1 MSDADTV
8 AAKESTPG
16 DATRRA
22 RSVQGSV
29 ESARMDKTITVLVE
43 RQLQHPL
50 YKKYIKKDKKYS
62 AHDENNKFKI
72 GDFVQIRECAPK
84 SKTKTFEV
92 VYSD

>member
-1 MSDADTV
+1 MPRRVLQGEVVSD
-8 AAKESTPG
+8 KS
-16 DATRRA
+16 
-22 RSVQGSV
+22 
-29 ESARMDKTITVLVE
+29 DKTVVVKVE
-43 RQLQHPL
+43 RTYKHPL

-92 VYSD
+92 VFSD

>member
-1 MSDADTV
+1 MPRRLLQGEVVSD
-8 AAKESTPG
+8 KS
-16 DATRRA
+16 
-22 RSVQGSV
+22 
-29 ESARMDKTITVLVE
+29 DKTVVVKVE
-43 RQLQHPL
+43 RTYKHPL

-84 SKTKTFEV
+84 SKTKAFEV

>member
-1 MSDADTV
+1 MPRRVLQGEVVSDKSNKTV
-8 AAKESTPG
+8 VVK
-16 DATRRA
+16 
-22 RSVQGSV
+22 
-29 ESARMDKTITVLVE
+29 VE
-43 RQLQHPL
+43 RTYKHPL

>member
-1 MSDADTV
+1 MPRRVLQGEVVSD
-8 AAKESTPG
+8 KS
-16 DATRRA
+16 
-22 RSVQGSV
+22 
-29 ESARMDKTITVLVE
+29 DKTVVVKVE
-43 RQLQHPL
+43 RTYKHPL

-62 AHDENNKFKI
+62 AHDENNRFKI

>member
-1 MSDADTV
+1 MPRRVLQGEVVSDKSNKTV
-8 AAKESTPG
+8 VVK
-16 DATRRA
+16 
-22 RSVQGSV
+22 
-29 ESARMDKTITVLVE
+29 VE
-43 RQLQHPL
+43 RTYKHPL

-84 SKTKTFEV
+84 SKTKSFEV

>member
-1 MSDADTV
+1 MPRRVLQGEVVSD
-8 AAKESTPG
+8 KS
-16 DATRRA
+16 
-22 RSVQGSV
+22 
-29 ESARMDKTITVLVE
+29 DKTVVVKVE
-43 RQLQHPL
+43 RTYKHPL

-62 AHDENNKFKI
+62 AHDENNQFKI

>member
-1 MSDADTV
+1 MPRRLLQGEVVSD
-8 AAKESTPG
+8 KS
-16 DATRRA
+16 
-22 RSVQGSV
+22 
-29 ESARMDKTITVLVE
+29 DKTVVVKVE
-43 RQLQHPL
+43 RTYKHPL

-72 GDFVQIRECAPK
+72 GDLVQIRECAPK

>member
-1 MSDADTV
+1 MPRRLLQGEVVSD
-8 AAKESTPG
+8 KS
-16 DATRRA
+16 
-22 RSVQGSV
+22 
-29 ESARMDKTITVLVE
+29 DKTVIVKVE
-43 RQLQHPL
+43 RTYKHPL

-62 AHDENNKFKI
+62 AHDESNKFKI

>member
-1 MSDADTV
+1 MPKRVLQGEVVSD
-8 AAKESTPG
+8 KS
-16 DATRRA
+16 
-22 RSVQGSV
+22 
-29 ESARMDKTITVLVE
+29 DKTVVVKVE
-43 RQLQHPL
+43 RTYKHPL

-62 AHDENNKFKI
+62 AHDENNTFKI

>member
-1 MSDADTV
+1 MPRRVLQGEVVSD
-8 AAKESTPG
+8 KS
-16 DATRRA
+16 
-22 RSVQGSV
+22 
-29 ESARMDKTITVLVE
+29 DKTVVVKVE
-43 RQLQHPL
+43 RTYKHPL

-92 VYSD
+92 IYSE

>member
-1 MSDADTV
+1 MPRRVLQGEVISD
-8 AAKESTPG
+8 KS
-16 DATRRA
+16 
-22 RSVQGSV
+22 
-29 ESARMDKTITVLVE
+29 DKTGVVKVE
-43 RQLQHPL
+43 RTYKHPL

>member
-1 MSDADTV
+1 MPRRVLQGEVVSD
-8 AAKESTPG
+8 KS
-16 DATRRA
+16 
-22 RSVQGSV
+22 
-29 ESARMDKTITVLVE
+29 DKTIVVKVE
-43 RQLQHPL
+43 RTYKHPL

-62 AHDENNKFKI
+62 AHDENTKFKI

>member
-1 MSDADTV
+1 MPRRLLQGEVVSD
-8 AAKESTPG
+8 KS
-16 DATRRA
+16 
-22 RSVQGSV
+22 
-29 ESARMDKTITVLVE
+29 DKTVVVKVE
-43 RQLQHPL
+43 RTYKHPL

-62 AHDENNKFKI
+62 AHDENNKYKI

>member
-1 MSDADTV
+1 MPRRVLQGEVVSD
-8 AAKESTPG
+8 KS
-16 DATRRA
+16 
-22 RSVQGSV
+22 
-29 ESARMDKTITVLVE
+29 DKTVVVKVE
-43 RQLQHPL
+43 RTFKHPL

-62 AHDENNKFKI
+62 AHDENNKSKI

>member
-1 MSDADTV
+1 MPRRVLQGEVVSD
-8 AAKESTPG
+8 KS
-16 DATRRA
+16 
-22 RSVQGSV
+22 
-29 ESARMDKTITVLVE
+29 DKTVVVKDE
-43 RQLQHPL
+43 RTYKHPL

-62 AHDENNKFKI
+62 AHDENNTFKI

>member
-1 MSDADTV
+1 MNLKKYINFTYIRLIIYAISFYYF
-8 AAKESTPG
+8 
-16 DATRRA
+16 
-22 RSVQGSV
+22 
-29 ESARMDKTITVLVE
+29 
-43 RQLQHPL
+43 

>member
-1 MSDADTV
+1 M
-8 AAKESTPG
+8 P
-16 DATRRA
+16 RR
-22 RSVQGSV
+22 VLQGEVVS
-29 ESARMDKTITVLVE
+29 DKTDKTVVVRVE
-43 RQLQHPL
+43 RTYKHPL

-62 AHDENNKFKI
+62 AHDENNTFKI

>member
-1 MSDADTV
+1 MPRRVLQGEVVSD
-8 AAKESTPG
+8 KS
-16 DATRRA
+16 
-22 RSVQGSV
+22 
-29 ESARMDKTITVLVE
+29 DKTVVVRVE
-43 RQLQHPL
+43 RTYKHPL

>member
-1 MSDADTV
+1 MPRRVLQGEVVSD
-8 AAKESTPG
+8 KS
-16 DATRRA
+16 
-22 RSVQGSV
+22 
-29 ESARMDKTITVLVE
+29 DKTVVVKVE
-43 RQLQHPL
+43 RTYKHPL

-92 VYSD
+92 VYSE

>member
-1 MSDADTV
+1 MPRRVLQGEVVSDKSEKTV
-8 AAKESTPG
+8 VVK
-16 DATRRA
+16 
-22 RSVQGSV
+22 
-29 ESARMDKTITVLVE
+29 VE
-43 RQLQHPL
+43 RTYKHPL

>member
-1 MSDADTV
+1 MPRRVLQGEVVSD
-8 AAKESTPG
+8 KP
-16 DATRRA
+16 
-22 RSVQGSV
+22 
-29 ESARMDKTITVLVE
+29 DKTVVVKVE
-43 RQLQHPL
+43 RTYKHPL

-92 VYSD
+92 VYLD

>member
-1 MSDADTV
+1 MPRRVLQGEVVSDKSNKTV
-8 AAKESTPG
+8 VVK
-16 DATRRA
+16 
-22 RSVQGSV
+22 
-29 ESARMDKTITVLVE
+29 VE
-43 RQLQHPL
+43 RTYKHPL

-84 SKTKTFEV
+84 SKTKTFTV

>member
-1 MSDADTV
+1 MPKRVLQGEVVSD
-8 AAKESTPG
+8 KS
-16 DATRRA
+16 
-22 RSVQGSV
+22 
-29 ESARMDKTITVLVE
+29 DKTVVVKVE
-43 RQLQHPL
+43 RTYKHPL

-62 AHDENNKFKI
+62 AHDENNKYKI

>member
-1 MSDADTV
+1 MPRRILQGEVVSD
-8 AAKESTPG
+8 KS
-16 DATRRA
+16 
-22 RSVQGSV
+22 
-29 ESARMDKTITVLVE
+29 DKTVVVKVE
-43 RQLQHPL
+43 RTYKHPL

-62 AHDENNKFKI
+62 AHDEDNKFKI

>member
-1 MSDADTV
+1 MPRRVLQGEVVSD
-8 AAKESTPG
+8 KS
-16 DATRRA
+16 
-22 RSVQGSV
+22 
-29 ESARMDKTITVLVE
+29 DKTVVVKVE
-43 RQLQHPL
+43 RTYKHPL

-62 AHDENNKFKI
+62 AHDVNNRFKI

>member
-1 MSDADTV
+1 MPRRLLQGDVVSD
-8 AAKESTPG
+8 KS
-16 DATRRA
+16 
-22 RSVQGSV
+22 
-29 ESARMDKTITVLVE
+29 DKTVVVKVE
-43 RQLQHPL
+43 RTYKHPL